1 MGLEQM
7 VGADGELDT
16 DAIIAALSGED
27 DDDDGAGGEGED
39 IEELLSGLDEIVG
52 GDEIVAGA
60 AKGSAMARLAL
71 ALGGKKRG
79 GGIAALLAQAGA
91 LTRGAKKKAALRAA
105 LKAAAIK
112 RSQPTLLQPQHN
124 LRGVTLPVTFAS
136 PGLVGAGASVLI
148 PIVAPTIWKP
158 YDLLVPSDVAQL
170 FAIAGLT
177 MGIFTFNPGGQPL
190 RMLSFTEDA
199 TSRRAWVLPT
209 MQAGQ
214 AMNMLV
220 TNTSATPSPVYG
232 EWWGKMIG

>member
-27 DDDDGAGGEGED
+27 DDDDGAGGEGDD

-79 GGIAALLAQAGA
+79 GIAALLAQANA
-91 LTRGAKKKAALRAA
+91 LTSRAKKKGALRAA